1 MCQKTFDSIPRVLR
15 HVREIVLDLTLR
27 SRCYHWLILENV
39 TNLFVNRDIGF
50 VQTDQELISLLGKL
64 FPQYPNIA
72 IYGRPSF
79 TQIFQSL
86 RSVIEAAS
94 SFSVNAETAN
104 QEFQIPS
111 FDNCDEN
118 ESHDS
123 VRSESTIVTSGCHS
137 AESTL
142 DNDFVVLGSEEGFA
156 DNFEVLSENRQLSSG
171 RLSNCD
177 SESFSVIGDTTRS
190 LNEGYQVGT
199 TGRESEII
207 ETDLQDDDSEIS
219 EEFVHEEIEITWVTH
234 HERVTRWISMRPV
247 GSHEL
252 RCHED
257 TMESSDADVDDKRFF
272 S

>member
-1 MCQKTFDSIPRVLR
+1 M
-15 HVREIVLDLTLR
+15 
-27 SRCYHWLILENV
+27 
-39 TNLFVNRDIGF
+39 NRDIGF